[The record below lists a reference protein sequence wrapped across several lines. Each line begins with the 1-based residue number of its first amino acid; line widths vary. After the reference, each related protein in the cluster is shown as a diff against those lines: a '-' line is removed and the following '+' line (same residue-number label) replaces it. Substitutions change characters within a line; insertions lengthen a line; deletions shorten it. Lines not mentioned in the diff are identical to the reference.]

1 MKKELVVGTVM
12 IIAMVLLGTFT
23 IFISDVKFGETET
36 MHIRL
41 KNIEGLKKGDEVQ
54 VSGHEYGKVRDIT
67 LEDGR
72 IVVEAELSGP
82 LAIREDY
89 KVRIRS
95 ASPLGGRMVS
105 IDPGSPD
112 QTELPSDRILEGT
125 HIGADIIDSI
135 HELVMQIKEG
145 DGTIAK
151 LINDPEVYDN
161 LLAFTESLKTVSE
174 GKGFV
179 GKMLSEDS
187 EQMYTKASEA
197 VNALHSITTGIDEGK
212 GTLGKLAKD
221 DALYESAKNLL
232 ANAEAISSDLRAGKG
247 TIGKLLT
254 KDDIYDNVNEAF
266 AGISSITGE
275 LKKGESAGGRL
286 IYDKQ
291 MGEDLATAVADVR
304 SIAADAASGTGTI
317 GKLLKDESLFDE
329 AKAMIET
336 LSNLVDGLS
345 KGEGT
350 LGKLL
355 TDSSLYDKAENL
367 ITQLR
372 QAAEDAREQAP
383 VTAFGNIL
391 LGGFR

>member
-12 IIAMVLLGTFT
+12 IVAMVLLGTFT
-23 IFISDVKFGETET
+23 IFISDVKFGKTET
-36 MHIRL
+36 LRIRFT
-41 KNIEGLKKGDEVQ
+41 NIEGLKKGDEVQ
-54 VSGHEYGKVRDIT
+54 VSGHEYGKVREIT

-82 LAIREDY
+82 LVIRKDY

-105 IDPGSPD
+105 IDPGPPD
-112 QTELPSDRILEGT
+112 QVELPSDQILEGT

-135 HELVMQIKEG
+135 NDLVTQIEEG

-161 LLAFTESLKTVSE
+161 LLAFTESLKKVSE
-174 GKGFV
+174 GQGFV

-197 VNALHSITTGIDEGK
+197 IDALHSITTGIDEGK
-212 GTLGKLAKD
+212 GSLGKLVKK
-221 DALYESAKNLL
+221 DALYDSAESLF
-232 ANAEAISSDLRAGKG
+232 ANAEAISDDLRAGRG
-247 TIGKLLT
+247 AIGRLLT
-254 KDDIYDNVNEAF
+254 EDDIYDNVNEAF
-266 AGISSITGE
+266 AGIRSITGE

-291 MGEDLATAVADVR
+291 MGEDLAAAVADVK
-304 SIAADAASGTGTI
+304 SIAADAAAGKGTI

-329 AKAMIET
+329 AKAMIDT
-336 LSNLVDGLS
+336 LSSLADGLA

-355 TDSSLYDKAENL
+355 TDSSLYDEADNL
-367 ITQLR
+367 ISQMR

-383 VTAFGNIL
+383 ITAFGSIL